1 MAKRRPL
8 QVDPIA
14 EAKRQW
20 TDHGWQDAADGMAL
34 VTSVMRAQQL
44 LLARVE
50 AALKPFGLSFAR
62 FELLRLL
69 AFTRSGQMPLASVV
83 SRLQVHPASMT
94 SVVERLSKAGLVERE
109 THPEDRRAA
118 LLTLTSA
125 GRDLV
130 ERATETLNTQVF
142 ADTGVPRDD
151 EAALV
156 GIIARMRKH
165 AGDFEDPRSYPEP
178 LEHL

>member
-1 MAKRRPL
+1 MAKHRPL

-20 TDHGWQDAADGMAL
+20 ADHGWQDAAGGMAL
-34 VTSVMRAQQL
+34 VTSIMRAQQL

-50 AALKPFGLSFAR
+50 AGLKPFGLSFAR

-69 AFTRSGQMPLASVV
+69 AFTRGGRMPLASVV

-94 SVVERLSKAGLVERE
+94 SVVERLRKSGLVERE
-109 THPEDRRAA
+109 PHPEDGRAA
-118 LLTLTSA
+118 MLVLTAT
-125 GRDLV
+125 GRELV
-130 ERATETLNTQVF
+130 EQATVALNDQVF
-142 ADTGVPRDD
+142 ADAGVPENDMSV
-151 EAALV
+151 LV
-156 GIIARMRKH
+156 GIIARMRKS

-178 LEHL
+178 LEHS

>member
-20 TDHGWQDAADGMAL
+20 ADHGWQEAADGMAL

-44 LLARVE
+44 LLAKVE
-50 AALKPFGLSFAR
+50 AVLKPFGLSFAR

-69 AFTRSGQMPLASVV
+69 AFTRSGRMPLASVV

-94 SVVERLSKAGLVERE
+94 SVVERLRKDGLVERE

-118 LLTLTSA
+118 MLILTPA

-130 ERATETLNTQVF
+130 ERATEALNTHVF
-142 ADTGVPRDD
+142 ADTGIPEND

-156 GIIARMRKH
+156 GIIARMRKS

-178 LEHL
+178 LEHS

>member
-1 MAKRRPL
+1 MKRRPL

-20 TDHGWQDAADGMAL
+20 IEHGWSDAAGGMAL

-50 AALKPFGLSFAR
+50 STLKPFGLSFAR

-69 AFTRSGQMPLASVV
+69 AFTRGGRMPLASVV

-94 SVVERLSKAGLVERE
+94 SVVDRLGRAGLVERE
-109 THPEDRRAA
+109 PHPEDGRAA
-118 LLTLTSA
+118 MLTLTAA
-125 GRDLV
+125 GRELV
-130 ERATETLNTQVF
+130 ERATDALNADVF
-142 ADTGVPRDD
+142 SNTGVPDD
-151 EAALV
+151 DMAALV
-156 GIIARMRKH
+156 GIIARMRKS

-178 LEHL
+178 LEHS